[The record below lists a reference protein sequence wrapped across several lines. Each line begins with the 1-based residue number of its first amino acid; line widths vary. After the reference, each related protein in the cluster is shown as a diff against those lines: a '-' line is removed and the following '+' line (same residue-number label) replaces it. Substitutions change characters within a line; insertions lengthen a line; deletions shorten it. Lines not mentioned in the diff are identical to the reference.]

1 MDASLQFVWLVLAAA
16 GGAIAG
22 AAACWVP
29 MSRSVADLRDR
40 SARAEQARNGAI
52 ERSAQARE
60 QIAQLNKAI
69 SDLRR
74 AHSMRGQAATT
85 AEERRAAAEKALSE
99 ARGDEKTQALP
110 RSSAPLFADT
120 EVLSDKA

>member
-1 MDASLQFVWLVLAAA
+1 MDASLQFVWLLLAAA

-29 MSRSVADLRDR
+29 MSRSIAELRDR
-40 SARAEQARNGAI
+40 AARAEQARNGAI

-69 SDLRR
+69 TDLRR

-85 AEERRAAAEKALSE
+85 AEERRDAAEKALAD
-99 ARGDEKTQALP
+99 ARGDEKTLVMA
-110 RSSAPLFADT
+110 RSVPPLFADT
-120 EVLSDKA
+120 EVLGDKH